1 MSIEISLMLTDNN
14 DLSGEYCVKRVQ
26 GCTAIFGSV
35 PMKEL
40 AGLLKQTK
48 HQFCDS
54 QLAKAMGA
62 VLVYGNKESL
72 DKLAKDVAEGKITLS
87 GKMPGKSDKA
97 KVKLKASKRE
107 M

>member
-35 PMKEL
+35 PMQEL
-40 AGLLKQTK
+40 AGILKQTK
-48 HQFCDS
+48 DLFCDS
-54 QLAKAMGA
+54 KLAKAMGA
-62 VLVYGNKESL
+62 VLVYGTKENL
-72 DKLAKDVAEGKITLS
+72 DKLAKNVAEGKITL
-87 GKMPGKSDKA
+87 PGKVQGKSNKA
-97 KVKLKASKRE
+97 KTKVKARKRE